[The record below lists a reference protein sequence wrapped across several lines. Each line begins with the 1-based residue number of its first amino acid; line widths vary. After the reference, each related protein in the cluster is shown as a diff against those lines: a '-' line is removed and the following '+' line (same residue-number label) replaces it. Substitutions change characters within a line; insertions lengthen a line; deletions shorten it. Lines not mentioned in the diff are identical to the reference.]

1 MSVRPPKAYIR
12 NLMSYIKKVLTKI
25 TFVLSLI
32 ASTQAFSEGS
42 DYNMSVGVTEVSKSI
57 FELHMVIFWICV
69 GIGVIVFSIMFWS
82 LWKYRKSKGA
92 VAADFDDNFWLEIG
106 WTVAATLVL
115 VWMAVP
121 STQVMVEA
129 YDDAE
134 GEINILITGHQWK
147 WHYEYLE
154 DEVGFFS
161 NLSTSQEQIDGEVPK
176 GEFYLREVDEPLVI
190 PTNTRVRFLITGN
203 DVIHSW
209 WVPDFAVKQDA
220 IPGFINTAW
229 TNVPEPGIY
238 RGACTELC
246 GIKHAFMPVVV
257 RVVERDE
264 YDDFIA
270 QKVTLAEAERLLTS
284 KNWTKEELM
293 ERGEQF
299 YNTNCAACH
308 QANGAGI
315 PPVFPA
321 LVGSQVVMSDSSKQI
336 EILMEG
342 VQGSAMAAF
351 GDSYSEID
359 IAAVITYT
367 RQAWSNGDNG
377 DGVIVTPKD
386 IVDYKNKIDL

>member
-1 MSVRPPKAYIR
+1 MTYA
-12 NLMSYIKKVLTKI
+12 KKIIEKVT
-25 TFVLSLI
+25 LI
-32 ASTQAFSEGS
+32 FSFLAPALLLANDRS
-42 DYNMSVGVTEVSKSI
+42 DYNMPVGATEVSSSI
-57 FELHMVIFWICV
+57 FDLHMLIFWICV
-69 GIGVIVFSIMFWS
+69 VIGVIVFSIMFWS

-92 VAADFDDNFWLEIG
+92 VAADFDDNFWLEVG

-134 GEINILITGHQWK
+134 GEINIMVTGHQWK
-147 WHYEYLE
+147 WHYQYLE
-154 DEVGFFS
+154 VDVGFFS
-161 NLSTSQEQIDGEVPK
+161 NLSTSQEQIDGAMPK

-190 PTNTRVRFLITGN
+190 PVNTRIRFLITGN

-220 IPGFINTAW
+220 VPGFINTAW
-229 TNVPEPGIY
+229 TNVPEPGIF

-246 GIKHAFMPVVV
+246 GRQHAFMPVVV
-257 RVVERDE
+257 MAVEQEEVDA
-264 YDDFIA
+264 FIA
-270 QKVTLAEAERLLTS
+270 EKVALAEAERMLTS
-284 KNWTKEELM
+284 KVWTKDELM
-293 ERGEQF
+293 ERGESF
-299 YNTNCAACH
+299 YVTNCVACH
-308 QANGAGI
+308 QANGKGI

-321 LVGSQVVMSDSSKQI
+321 LEGSQIALNDSDKHI

-351 GDSYSEID
+351 GNMYSEVD

-367 RQAWSNGDNG
+367 RQAWSNGENG

-386 IVDYKNKIDL
+386 IVEYKNRVNL

>member
-1 MSVRPPKAYIR
+1 
-12 NLMSYIKKVLTKI
+12 MSYIKKVLTKLI
-25 TFVLSLI
+25 FVTPLLVS
-32 ASTQAFSEGS
+32 AAVFAESS

-69 GIGVIVFSIMFWS
+69 AIGVIVFSIMFWS

-257 RVVERDE
+257 RVVEREE

-321 LVGSQVVMSDSSKQI
+321 LVGSQVVMSDSAKQI

>member
-1 MSVRPPKAYIR
+1 MA
-12 NLMSYIKKVLTKI
+12 YIKKVLTRLI
-25 TFVLSLI
+25 FVTPFLI
-32 ASTQAFSEGS
+32 PSAAFSESS

-69 GIGVIVFSIMFWS
+69 AIGVIVFSIMFWS

-257 RVVERDE
+257 RVVEREE
-264 YDDFIA
+264 YDEFIA

-321 LVGSQVVMSDSSKQI
+321 LVGSQVVMNDSAKQI

-359 IAAVITYT
+359 IASVITYT

-386 IVDYKNKIDL
+386 IVNYKNKIDL

>member
-1 MSVRPPKAYIR
+1 MTYANKI
-12 NLMSYIKKVLTKI
+12 IEKVT
-25 TFVLSLI
+25 LI
-32 ASTQAFSEGS
+32 FSFLAPALLLANDRS
-42 DYNMSVGVTEVSKSI
+42 DYNMPVGATEVSSSI
-57 FELHMVIFWICV
+57 FDLHMLIFWICV
-69 GIGVIVFSIMFWS
+69 VIGVIVFSIMFWS

-92 VAADFDDNFWLEIG
+92 VAADFDDNFWLEVG

-134 GEINILITGHQWK
+134 GEINIMVTGHQWK
-147 WHYEYLE
+147 WHYQYLE
-154 DEVGFFS
+154 DDVGFFS
-161 NLSTSQEQIDGEVPK
+161 NLSTSQEQIDGAMPK

-190 PTNTRVRFLITGN
+190 PVNTRIRFLITGN

-220 IPGFINTAW
+220 VPGFINTAW
-229 TNVPEPGIY
+229 TNVPEPGIF

-257 RVVERDE
+257 RAVEQEEFDA
-264 YDDFIA
+264 FIA
-270 QKVTLAEAERLLTS
+270 EKVALAEAARMLTS
-284 KNWTKEELM
+284 KVWTKDELM
-293 ERGEQF
+293 ERGESF
-299 YNTNCAACH
+299 YVTNCVACH
-308 QANGAGI
+308 QANGKGI

-321 LVGSQVVMSDSSKQI
+321 LEGSQIALNDSDKHI

-351 GDSYSEID
+351 GNMYSEVD

-367 RQAWSNGDNG
+367 RQAWSNGENG

-386 IVDYKNKIDL
+386 IVEYKNRVNL

>member
-1 MSVRPPKAYIR
+1 
-12 NLMSYIKKVLTKI
+12 MSYIKKVLTKLI
-25 TFVLSLI
+25 FVMPLLV
-32 ASTQAFSEGS
+32 STAVFAESS

-69 GIGVIVFSIMFWS
+69 AIGVIVFSIMFWS

-257 RVVERDE
+257 RVVEREE

-321 LVGSQVVMSDSSKQI
+321 LVGSQVVMSDSAKQI

>member
-1 MSVRPPKAYIR
+1 MTYANKI
-12 NLMSYIKKVLTKI
+12 IEKVT
-25 TFVLSLI
+25 LI
-32 ASTQAFSEGS
+32 FSFLAPALLLANDRS
-42 DYNMSVGVTEVSKSI
+42 DYNMPVGATEVSSSI
-57 FELHMVIFWICV
+57 FDLHMLIFWICV
-69 GIGVIVFSIMFWS
+69 VIGVIVFSIMFWS

-92 VAADFDDNFWLEIG
+92 VAADFDDNFWLEVG

-134 GEINILITGHQWK
+134 GEINIMVTGHQSK
-147 WHYEYLE
+147 WHYQYLE
-154 DEVGFFS
+154 DDVGFFS
-161 NLSTSQEQIDGEVPK
+161 NLSTSQEQIDGAMPK

-190 PTNTRVRFLITGN
+190 PVNTRIRFLITGN

-220 IPGFINTAW
+220 VPGFINTAW
-229 TNVPEPGIY
+229 TNVPEPGIF

-257 RVVERDE
+257 RAVEQEEFDA
-264 YDDFIA
+264 FIA
-270 QKVTLAEAERLLTS
+270 EKVALAEAERMLTS
-284 KNWTKEELM
+284 KVWTKDELM
-293 ERGEQF
+293 ERGESF
-299 YNTNCAACH
+299 YVTNCVACH
-308 QANGAGI
+308 QANGKGI

-321 LVGSQVVMSDSSKQI
+321 LEGSQIALNDSDKHI

-351 GDSYSEID
+351 GNMYSEVD

-367 RQAWSNGDNG
+367 RQAWSNGENG

-386 IVDYKNKIDL
+386 IVEYKNRVNL

>member
-1 MSVRPPKAYIR
+1 MA
-12 NLMSYIKKVLTKI
+12 YIKKVSAKLI
-25 TFVLSLI
+25 FALPLFFSSLI
-32 ASTQAFSEGS
+32 FSEKS
-42 DYNMSVGVTEVSKSI
+42 DYNMPVGVTDVSESI

-69 GIGVIVFSIMFWS
+69 VIGIIVFSIMFWS

-176 GEFYLREVDEPLVI
+176 GEFYLQEVDEPLVI

-229 TNVPEPGIY
+229 TNVPEPGIF

-257 RVVERDE
+257 RAVEREEFDA
-264 YDDFIA
+264 FIA
-270 QKVTLAEAERLLTS
+270 EKVALAEEERMLTS
-284 KNWTKEELM
+284 KVWTKDELM
-293 ERGEQF
+293 ERGESF
-299 YNTNCAACH
+299 YAVNCAACH
-308 QANGAGI
+308 QANGQGI
-315 PPVFPA
+315 PPVFPC
-321 LVGSQVVMSDSSKQI
+321 L
-336 EILMEG
+336 L
-342 VQGSAMAAF
+342 
-351 GDSYSEID
+351 
-359 IAAVITYT
+359 YT
-367 RQAWSNGDNG
+367 SPSPRD
-377 DGVIVTPKD
+377 
-386 IVDYKNKIDL
+386 

>member
-1 MSVRPPKAYIR
+1 MTYA
-12 NLMSYIKKVLTKI
+12 KKIIEKVT
-25 TFVLSLI
+25 LI
-32 ASTQAFSEGS
+32 FSFLAPALLLANDRS
-42 DYNMSVGVTEVSKSI
+42 DYNMPVGATEVSSSI
-57 FELHMVIFWICV
+57 FDLHMLIFWICV
-69 GIGVIVFSIMFWS
+69 VIGVIVFSIMFWS

-92 VAADFDDNFWLEIG
+92 VAADFDVNFWLEVG

-134 GEINILITGHQWK
+134 GEINIMVTGHQWK
-147 WHYEYLE
+147 WHYQYLE
-154 DEVGFFS
+154 DDVGFFS
-161 NLSTSQEQIDGEVPK
+161 NLSTSQEQIDGAMPK

-190 PTNTRVRFLITGN
+190 PVNTRIRFLITGN

-220 IPGFINTAW
+220 VPGFINTAW
-229 TNVPEPGIY
+229 TNVPEPGIF

-257 RVVERDE
+257 RAVEQEEFDA
-264 YDDFIA
+264 FIA
-270 QKVTLAEAERLLTS
+270 EKVALAEAERMLTS
-284 KNWTKEELM
+284 KVWTKDELM
-293 ERGEQF
+293 ERGESF
-299 YNTNCAACH
+299 YVTNCVACH
-308 QANGAGI
+308 QANGKGI

-321 LVGSQVVMSDSSKQI
+321 LEGSQIALNDSDKHI

-351 GDSYSEID
+351 GNMYSEVD

-367 RQAWSNGDNG
+367 RQAWSNGENG

-386 IVDYKNKIDL
+386 IVEYKNRVNL

>member
-1 MSVRPPKAYIR
+1 MA
-12 NLMSYIKKVLTKI
+12 YIKKVFAKLVFAAPI
-25 TFVLSLI
+25 LFSPL
-32 ASTQAFSEGS
+32 AFTEKS
-42 DYNMSVGVTEVSKSI
+42 DYNMPVGVTDVSESI
-57 FELHMVIFWICV
+57 FELHMIIFWICV
-69 GIGVIVFSIMFWS
+69 VIGVIVFSIMFWS

-161 NLSTSQEQIDGEVPK
+161 NLSTSQEQIDGDVPK

-229 TNVPEPGIY
+229 TNVPEPGIF

-257 RVVERDE
+257 RAVEREEFDA
-264 YDDFIA
+264 FIA
-270 QKVTLAEAERLLTS
+270 EKVALAEEERLLTS
-284 KNWTKEELM
+284 KVWTKEELM
-293 ERGEQF
+293 ARGESF
-299 YNTNCAACH
+299 YSVNCAACH
-308 QANGAGI
+308 QANGQGI

-321 LVGSQVVMSDSSKQI
+321 LAGSQIALNDSSRHI

-351 GDSYSEID
+351 GDSYSEVD
-359 IAAVITYT
+359 IASVITYT
-367 RQAWSNGDNG
+367 RQAWPNGADAE
-377 DGVIVTPKD
+377 GVIVTLQV
-386 IVDYKNKIDL
+386 IVAYINRIAL

>member
-1 MSVRPPKAYIR
+1 
-12 NLMSYIKKVLTKI
+12 MSYIKKVLTKLI
-25 TFVLSLI
+25 FVMPLLVS
-32 ASTQAFSEGS
+32 AAVSAESS

-69 GIGVIVFSIMFWS
+69 AIGVIVFSIMFWS

-257 RVVERDE
+257 RVVEREE

-321 LVGSQVVMSDSSKQI
+321 LVGSQVVMSDSAKQI

>member
-1 MSVRPPKAYIR
+1 
-12 NLMSYIKKVLTKI
+12 
-25 TFVLSLI
+25 
-32 ASTQAFSEGS
+32 
-42 DYNMSVGVTEVSKSI
+42 
-57 FELHMVIFWICV
+57 
-69 GIGVIVFSIMFWS
+69 MFWS

-176 GEFYLREVDEPLVI
+176 GEFYLQEVDEPLVI

-229 TNVPEPGIY
+229 TNVPEPGIF

-257 RVVERDE
+257 RAVEREEFDA
-264 YDDFIA
+264 FIA
-270 QKVTLAEAERLLTS
+270 EKVALAEEERMLTS
-284 KNWTKEELM
+284 KVWTKDELM
-293 ERGEQF
+293 ERGESF
-299 YNTNCAACH
+299 YAVNCAACH
-308 QANGAGI
+308 QANGQGI

-321 LVGSQVVMSDSSKQI
+321 LEGSQIALNDSSKHI

-351 GDSYSEID
+351 GDSYSEVD
-359 IAAVITYT
+359 IASVITYT
-367 RQAWSNGDNG
+367 RQAWSNGENG
-377 DGVIVTPKD
+377 DGVIVTPQD
-386 IVDYKNKIDL
+386 IVAYKNRIDL